1 MKQVAVIYIKV
12 CPILIKK
19 EKSNHMG
26 CGLMVGVFVLHL
38 ERSGSSDS
46 PSKTYVVHVVLSIAV
61 TWRRVDEPTLETSF
75 FIQSKKKKKKIVP
88 PFFVSLGII
97 FYFLLM
103 IQS

>member
-46 PSKTYVVHVVLSIAV
+46 PSKTYVVHVVLSITV
-61 TWRRVDEPTLETSF
+61 TWRRVDEPTGDPLFYSV
-75 FIQSKKKKKKIVP
+75 KKKKKKCAP
-88 PFFVSLGII
+88 I
-97 FYFLLM
+97 FC
-103 IQS
+103 

>member
-38 ERSGSSDS
+38 ERSSSSDS

-61 TWRRVDEPTLETSF
+61 TWRRVDEPTRDPLFYSV
-75 FIQSKKKKKKIVP
+75 KKKKKKCAPIFLLVLGL
-88 PFFVSLGII
+88 FFI
-97 FYFLLM
+97 FY
-103 IQS
+103 

>member
-61 TWRRVDEPTLETSF
+61 TWRRVDEPTRDPLFYSV
-75 FIQSKKKKKKIVP
+75 KKKKKSVP

>member
-61 TWRRVDEPTLETSF
+61 TWRRVDEPTLETPF
-75 FIQSKKKKKKIVP
+75 FIQSKKKKKVCP
-88 PFFVSLGII
+88 HFLLVLGLFFI
-97 FYFLLM
+97 FY
-103 IQS
+103 

>member
-61 TWRRVDEPTLETSF
+61 TWRRVDEPTLETLF
-75 FIQSKKKKKKIVP
+75 FIQSKKKKKSVP